1 MMQIAKRMG
10 MQVLGLAFASSAF
23 GITLATPPLDASQW
37 DEYACNIINLGTQ
50 NLTAKV
56 QLVDF
61 DDGTVL
67 ASGELAAPP
76 GAGARLTQLDEEFG
90 FGAYCRFDV
99 PGARRDFRASLTV
112 YSGTEGRDVANAEA
126 R

>member
-1 MMQIAKRMG
+1 MQIAKRLG
-10 MQVLGLAFASSAF
+10 MQVLGLTFAGSASAV
-23 GITLATPPLDASQW
+23 TVATAPLDASQW
-37 DEYACNIINLGTQ
+37 DEYACNIVNLGTT

-56 QLVDF
+56 ELVDF
-61 DDGTVL
+61 DEGTVI

-90 FGAYCRFDV
+90 FGAYCRFEI
-99 PGARRDFRASLTV
+99 PGARRDFRASLTI
-112 YSGTEGRDVANAEA
+112 YSGTDGRDVAIAEA